1 MVKNKKDIII
11 AVSLAVLLL
20 TVFLSRISGYLFM
33 EVLQEAKFV
42 GAAINMANI
51 FDIFSPQLNGTEF
64 FDAAPLYYLFLHISS
79 LIFGGFTE
87 FSARIPSVL
96 VFLATFFITYILVRR
111 MTNKIYAL
119 IAVLTTTSSALLI
132 LFSTISSPYMLSSC
146 FSICAILSAV
156 TSNFSNNK
164 KHKQWY
170 YFWFWVGITLSVLTG
185 GLREVLLPV
194 LVVVPVVIFSRR
206 KREFL
211 NLANFLPGVL
221 ILFGMLYAT
230 LILSCKMYDYDVF
243 VFAPELLRKVFVIDF
258 PPKHYLCH
266 CEKFL
271 LAFVVGVMPWLFSLL
286 AMFASYFSRILKF
299 LKNRHYFAEFE
310 MTNERKVFCI
320 SFWAFCVSAIL
331 LIIYPKNNYATLVP
345 IIYFSSMMV
354 SHYWYKHVV
363 SDRHKISVNVSSLIY
378 YSLIVLVT
386 VAAVIVYFFFSQ
398 IQKTYIESLIPPLII
413 ITLFVAIPGII
424 AIVLKRKVLNYSVH
438 ILSSVLFFFILTGLL
453 FNYVNS
459 FGENDLVNFSIKAKK
474 DGARLA
480 TYDIPN
486 KYSMDYY
493 FKAPVVFNGKMTAE
507 EIYKNYGDTTEV
519 YLVLKLAD
527 LAYLDKFFVYEIIAT
542 GKQYCEITNI
552 KFLPKD
558 EVKANPEDAPVE
570 GN

>member
-1 MVKNKKDIII
+1 
-11 AVSLAVLLL
+11 
-20 TVFLSRISGYLFM
+20 
-33 EVLQEAKFV
+33 
-42 GAAINMANI
+42 
-51 FDIFSPQLNGTEF
+51 
-64 FDAAPLYYLFLHISS
+64 
-79 LIFGGFTE
+79 
-87 FSARIPSVL
+87 
-96 VFLATFFITYILVRR
+96 
-111 MTNKIYAL
+111 
-119 IAVLTTTSSALLI
+119 
-132 LFSTISSPYMLSSC
+132 
-146 FSICAILSAV
+146 
-156 TSNFSNNK
+156 
-164 KHKQWY
+164 
-170 YFWFWVGITLSVLTG
+170 
-185 GLREVLLPV
+185 
-194 LVVVPVVIFSRR
+194 
-206 KREFL
+206 
-211 NLANFLPGVL
+211 
-221 ILFGMLYAT
+221 
-230 LILSCKMYDYDVF
+230 
-243 VFAPELLRKVFVIDF
+243 
-258 PPKHYLCH
+258 
-266 CEKFL
+266 
-271 LAFVVGVMPWLFSLL
+271 
-286 AMFASYFSRILKF
+286 
-299 LKNRHYFAEFE
+299 E

-320 SFWAFCVSAIL
+320 SLWAFCVSAIL

>member
-1 MVKNKKDIII
+1 MVKNKKEIII
-11 AVSLAVLLL
+11 ALLVGVLLL
-20 TVFLSRISGYLFM
+20 AVFLSKISGYLFM
-33 EVLQEAKFV
+33 EILQEAKFV
-42 GAAINMANI
+42 GAAIGMANI
-51 FDIFSPQLNGTEF
+51 FDIFSPQLNGSQF
-64 FDAAPLYYLFLHISS
+64 YDAAPLYYLFLHVSS
-79 LIFGGFTE
+79 LIFGCFTE

-96 VFLATFFITYILVRR
+96 VFLSTFFITYILVRR
-111 MTNKIYAL
+111 MTNKVYAL
-119 IAVLTTTSSALLI
+119 IAALTTMSSALLI
-132 LFSTISSPYMLSSC
+132 LFATISSPYMLSSC
-146 FSICAILSAV
+146 FSICSILAAV
-156 TSNFSNNK
+156 TSTFSNNK

-170 YFWFWVGITLSVLTG
+170 YFWFWIGITLSVLTG
-185 GLREVLLPV
+185 GLREVLLPI
-194 LVVVPVVIFSRR
+194 LVVVPVVVFSRR
-206 KREFL
+206 KKEFL
-211 NLANFLPGVL
+211 AFSNFFPGVL
-221 ILFGMLYAT
+221 IFCGMLYSSLFLA
-230 LILSCKMYDYDVF
+230 CKINGYDTF
-243 VFAPELLRKVFVIDF
+243 VYLPELLQKVFIIDF
-258 PPKHYLCH
+258 SQEHYLCH

-271 LAFVVGVMPWLFSLL
+271 LAFVVGLMPWVFSLL

-299 LKNRHYFAEFE
+299 LKNRNYFSEFE

-320 SFWAFCVSAIL
+320 FLWAFVVSGIL

-345 IIYFSSMMV
+345 IVYFSSMMV
-354 SHYWYKHVV
+354 THYWYKNIV
-363 SDRHKISVNVSSLIY
+363 SDRHRLSVNVSSLIY

-386 VAAVIVYFFFSQ
+386 VAAVIIYFFFSQ

-480 TYDIPN
+480 TYDISN

-493 FKAPVVFNGKMTAE
+493 FQAPVVFNGKMTAE

-558 EVKANPEDAPVE
+558 EVKANPEVAPVE
-570 GN
+570 SN